1 MEEVQSEVTARE
13 SKVDVALRS
22 GPASYFPSFAPDAFS
37 KLEEE
42 EAEHKPE
49 IDPTPISF
57 THASEDNLGAKSQP
71 KDSFHEFIAP
81 RSGESKADIDST
93 LESDSF
99 QDVPHQDNIT
109 RSAGLPYHA
118 EQPRSI
124 VTTPPDERNIS
135 FESAPPISQEH
146 ISTPHGDFT
155 EPHDV
160 DSSFHDSPVE
170 YRQSTPLSSRK
181 YARLSMP
188 VVHEETL
195 EPEQHPSG
203 HHHDAAVSHRDSAY
217 ESPIPPQKGF
227 SDLHEHVR
235 DSGVHLRDFS
245 PAEKVRAPVSSTD
258 DAIARLSWP
267 SVDEEAETVDLHKSQ
282 RSKISSKKHYED
294 GKRSVEVHDSPQPKG
309 EKATDFY
316 RSQRLTEE
324 KPIPHH
330 DDGPSSR
337 DTLPSQKV
345 KEEAH
350 TELHRTPTIH
360 ASRRPSGGSLVQQR
374 LQKFESPDAVRST
387 SLRAGNIVKQR
398 VQGFETPDS
407 QRIQKLGPETPDLP
421 PPHRPAFE
429 TPGSQRS
436 DRSLPSDHD
445 SPEYQR
451 SQKPKEDKYA
461 GLTSAERPQ
470 PKGYD
475 DLATGAAIAGAATLG
490 FAAARKLSQEQ
501 REQRPGSAQ
510 SIRSSSGVGRLRTPD
525 LHRPD
530 SVNSNRSGT
539 PPLRRSDRK
548 VADLRSLS
556 QRSKPDLAKEAELAA
571 ITAST
576 VNTAN
581 PTANEGRVRAKDMAD
596 VYDGFGEGRMGS
608 PRSPTRPHSMRRRQS
623 MQVLELENRVDQLA
637 NENRMLAEFKAQ
649 AERDL
654 HTSQAASSSLV
665 EKDAEIDALKRTLD
679 WLQHEVTRLTEVNEG
694 LTSANVEIARQH
706 SDRYVMLETQH
717 AQATRELAETRNA
730 HTELSSGMTGL
741 VRGEVQKA
749 VQVKDQEIAQLRA
762 ELDAA
767 KEKIRDM
774 QRQILAAKANEGLEF
789 LTVRDEDYFDNA
801 CQQLCQHVQQWVLRF
816 SKFSDMRACR
826 LTSEINNDK
835 TIDRLDNAILDGSD
849 VDNYLADRVK
859 RRDVFMSM
867 TMTMVWEF
875 VFTRYLF
882 GMDREQRQKL
892 KSLEKTLSEVGPA
905 SAVHSWRATTLTL
918 LSRREAFKQQREQD
932 TQAVVNA
939 IIETLSEIL
948 PPPSNLEAQIE
959 EQLTRVMKA
968 AVDLSIEMRCQR
980 AEYMMLPPLQPEY
993 DANGDLASKVS
1004 FNAALMNER
1013 SGDTV
1018 SNEDLEAQKA
1028 IVRIVLFPLV
1038 VKKGDDSGEGDEE
1051 IVVCPAQVLVAKSKK
1066 ARFADTAQSN
1076 HSRMSMQSSIPADTG
1091 EGNII

>member
-1 MEEVQSEVTARE
+1 
-13 SKVDVALRS
+13 
-22 GPASYFPSFAPDAFS
+22 
-37 KLEEE
+37 
-42 EAEHKPE
+42 
-49 IDPTPISF
+49 
-57 THASEDNLGAKSQP
+57 
-71 KDSFHEFIAP
+71 
-81 RSGESKADIDST
+81 
-93 LESDSF
+93 
-99 QDVPHQDNIT
+99 
-109 RSAGLPYHA
+109 
-118 EQPRSI
+118 
-124 VTTPPDERNIS
+124 
-135 FESAPPISQEH
+135 
-146 ISTPHGDFT
+146 
-155 EPHDV
+155 
-160 DSSFHDSPVE
+160 
-170 YRQSTPLSSRK
+170 
-181 YARLSMP
+181 
-188 VVHEETL
+188 
-195 EPEQHPSG
+195 
-203 HHHDAAVSHRDSAY
+203 
-217 ESPIPPQKGF
+217 
-227 SDLHEHVR
+227 
-235 DSGVHLRDFS
+235 
-245 PAEKVRAPVSSTD
+245 
-258 DAIARLSWP
+258 
-267 SVDEEAETVDLHKSQ
+267 
-282 RSKISSKKHYED
+282 
-294 GKRSVEVHDSPQPKG
+294 
-309 EKATDFY
+309 
-316 RSQRLTEE
+316 
-324 KPIPHH
+324 
-330 DDGPSSR
+330 
-337 DTLPSQKV
+337 
-345 KEEAH
+345 
-350 TELHRTPTIH
+350 
-360 ASRRPSGGSLVQQR
+360 
-374 LQKFESPDAVRST
+374 
-387 SLRAGNIVKQR
+387 
-398 VQGFETPDS
+398 
-407 QRIQKLGPETPDLP
+407 
-421 PPHRPAFE
+421 
-429 TPGSQRS
+429 
-436 DRSLPSDHD
+436 
-445 SPEYQR
+445 
-451 SQKPKEDKYA
+451 
-461 GLTSAERPQ
+461 
-470 PKGYD
+470 
-475 DLATGAAIAGAATLG
+475 
-490 FAAARKLSQEQ
+490 
-501 REQRPGSAQ
+501 
-510 SIRSSSGVGRLRTPD
+510 
-525 LHRPD
+525 
-530 SVNSNRSGT
+530 
-539 PPLRRSDRK
+539 
-548 VADLRSLS
+548 
-556 QRSKPDLAKEAELAA
+556 
-571 ITAST
+571 
-576 VNTAN
+576 
-581 PTANEGRVRAKDMAD
+581 
-596 VYDGFGEGRMGS
+596 
-608 PRSPTRPHSMRRRQS
+608 

-649 AERDL
+649 AERNL

-694 LTSANVEIARQH
+694 LTSANAEIARQH

-730 HTELSSGMTGL
+730 HTDLSSGMEGL

-749 VQVKDQEIAQLRA
+749 VQDKDQEIAQLRA
-762 ELDAA
+762 ELDVA

-959 EQLTRVMKA
+959 DQLTRVMKA

-1028 IVRIVLFPLV
+1028 IVRVVLFPLV

-1066 ARFADTAQSN
+1066 ARFTDTAQSN
-1076 HSRMSMQSSIPADTG
+1076 HSRMSMQSSMPADAG
-1091 EGNII
+1091 EGNVI